1 MNDSIIIGSVLV
13 LVFGALF
20 YYLYSR
26 LLYSEKRVN
35 VMENILL
42 DLKTASETYFTSDA
56 TAPVEEQYQH
66 EQQQQQQQQQ
76 PTSGTSL
83 TEQDIHPSPAEAEVA
98 PVASVASASVG
109 RNYEAMNIKEL
120 QAELRNR
127 NPHVSGVSGMRR
139 KELIEHLRKTDTDGV
154 VGSTS
159 AETIGS
165 STTTSLVDL
174 AGPVDA

>member
-42 DLKTASETYFTSDA
+42 DLKTASETYFTSDSV
-56 TAPVEEQYQH
+56 PPPEEQYQRVNQI
-66 EQQQQQQQQQ
+66 EQLSSI
-76 PTSGTSL
+76 TK
-83 TEQDIHPSPAEAEVA
+83 QDIHPTLSDTGEVLV
-98 PVASVASASVG
+98 PVTTTNIS
-109 RNYEAMNIKEL
+109 RNYESMNIKEL
-120 QAELRNR
+120 QAELHNR
-127 NPHVSGVSGMRR
+127 NPEISGLSDMRR
-139 KELIEHLRKTDTDGV
+139 KELIEHLRNSDTYAV

-159 AETIGS
+159 TETSGS
-165 STTTSLVDL
+165 SITTSLVDL
-174 AGPVDA
+174 AAPVDT